1 MTRPSVSDRI
11 RVLHC
16 LERVYSGG
24 AEQVRLRLVEELDP
38 VRFEHRVFCTEA
50 RGPVAEAFRA
60 RGVELV
66 EFGAPDGVFD
76 RARLTEAARRMR
88 RWRPHIVHGAVYE
101 GCTMAALAGH
111 LAHVPVVVIEEV
123 NDPVGRSWRGDL
135 LFRAL
140 IGLADQTVAV
150 SPTIYRY
157 LTDRLRAPARKVTL
171 INNGVARP
179 KALAATEAARLRERH
194 GVGPDELVVGSVGR
208 VVDHQKRFSDF
219 VRAIGCLRDLPVKG
233 VVVGDGP
240 DLGALRNLVQDLGL
254 ADRIV
259 LTGFQ
264 SPPDPYYGLMDVF
277 ALASAE
283 EAFGLVIA
291 EAMRAGLPVVATRAG
306 GIPDVV
312 VEGETGLLVPSYEP
326 ETFAAALRQLLTD
339 PVQRRVM
346 GDAGRRRADRL
357 FSAERYA
364 RDVGELYESL
374 VGGRPLGETKRTT

>member
-1 MTRPSVSDRI
+1 MTRPAASDRI

-38 VRFEHRVFCTEA
+38 ARFEHRVFCTEA
-50 RGPVAEAFRA
+50 RGPVAEAFRT

-76 RARLTEAARRMR
+76 RGRLAEAARQMR
-88 RWRPHIVHGAVYE
+88 EWRPHIVHGAVYE
-101 GCTMAALAGH
+101 GCTMAALAGR
-111 LAHVPVVVIEEV
+111 LARVPSIVVEEV
-123 NDPVGRSWRGDL
+123 NDPAGRSWRGHL

-140 IGLADQTVAV
+140 VGLADQSVAV
-150 SPTIYRY
+150 SPSIGRY
-157 LTDRLRAPARKVTL
+157 LTDRLRVPSRKVTL

-179 KALAATEAARLRERH
+179 SAPTPAETASLR
-194 GVGPDELVVGSVGR
+194 GQYGIAPGDLVVGSVGR

-219 VRAIGCLRDLPVKG
+219 VRAIGHLRDLPVKG
-233 VVVGDGP
+233 IVVGDGP
-240 DLGALRNLVQDLGL
+240 DLGALRNLVRDLGL
-254 ADRIV
+254 ADRVV
-259 LTGFQ
+259 LAGFQ
-264 SPPDPYYGLMDVF
+264 SPPDPFYGLMDVF
-277 ALASAE
+277 GLASAE

-291 EAMRAGLPVVATRAG
+291 EAMRGGLPVVATRVG

-312 VEGETGLLVPSYEP
+312 VEGETGLLVPPYEP
-326 ETFAAALRQLLTD
+326 EAFADALRQLLTD
-339 PVQRRVM
+339 PAQRREM
-346 GDAGRRRADRL
+346 GEAGRRRADQL

-374 VGGRPLGETKRTT
+374 VRG